1 MRQIFISYDRESR
14 PFVTSLADDIEALG
28 HFVWYDE
35 ALSGGQSWW
44 DQILEHIR
52 ACDVFVFAL
61 APSSLESVACGREYE
76 YAHALG
82 KPVLPVLIAEGV
94 STALLPE
101 ALSQIHFVDYRNPDG
116 KSAALEVGRALNAVP
131 LPAALPDPLPA
142 APAVPVSYLGSLVAR
157 VAAPKLSYEEQTA
170 LVVDIKTSLRDA
182 ATADDARQLL
192 LKLKRRPDLLAR
204 TEKEID
210 ELLHLAPAA
219 QAMGADTSRTR
230 PGWMPDIASVLG
242 TVGGVAAV
250 AVVAMFAYWQYA
262 NVFRGEGEV
271 PPAAAEAARETPLA
285 DLCYDRTCFSLRY
298 NEECD
303 IACAEKT
310 ADVLREAFHT
320 LVSVSRVSPLGPPGC
335 IGYREDIGA
344 NRQAA
349 ELVQEVLGEGY
360 YVGDCTS
367 DGFAINV
374 RARQLGGSGL

>member
-1 MRQIFISYDRESR
+1 MREIFISYDRESR
-14 PFVTSLADDIEALG
+14 GFVASLADDIEALG
-28 HFVWYDE
+28 HSVWYDE

-44 DQILEHIR
+44 DQILAHIR

-61 APSSLESVACGREYE
+61 TPSSLESVACGREYE

-82 KPVLPVLIAEGV
+82 KPILPVLIAEGV

-101 ALSQIHFVDYRNPDG
+101 ALSQIHFVDYRNPND
-116 KSAALEVGRALNAVP
+116 KSAALEVGRALNAAAV
-131 LPAALPDPLPA
+131 LAALPDPLPA
-142 APAVPVSYLGSLVAR
+142 PPAVPVSYLGALATRVVA
-157 VAAPKLSYEEQTA
+157 PSLSYEEQTA
-170 LVVDIKTSLRDA
+170 LVVDIKTSLRDS

-192 LKLKRRPDLLAR
+192 LKLKRRPDLLAK

-210 ELLHLAPAA
+210 ELLQVAAA
-219 QAMGADTSRTR
+219 QAAGADRRRVR
-230 PGWMPDIASVLG
+230 PGWRPDVASVVG
-242 TVGGVAAV
+242 TVGGIAAV
-250 AVVAMFAYWQYA
+250 AVVAAFAYWQYA
-262 NVFRGEGEV
+262 DVLSSAQAP
-271 PPAAAEAARETPLA
+271 PPAATEAAEQTPLA

-310 ADVLREAFHT
+310 ADVLRKAFHT
-320 LVSVSRVSPLGPPGC
+320 FVNVSRSSPLGPPGC

-349 ELVQEVLGEGY
+349 ELVQEVLGQGY

-374 RARQLGGSGL
+374 RARQLVGSGL